1 MKLGVNAIRFLSLRL
16 KGLSLRGGRN
26 GQTIVEYALIIAII
40 SIVAI
45 GVMINLGKGISGI
58 YSTITSTIASG
69 EQASH

>member
-1 MKLGVNAIRFLSLRL
+1 MNSVDKMIGLFLLRL
-16 KGLSLRGGRN
+16 KKLSARVGHQ
-26 GQTIVEYALIIAII
+26 GQTIVEYALILAII

-69 EQASH
+69 QASH